1 LALLQFAPKVFGV
14 VPPPDGGYPNFTTA
28 EGQNALKTLTT
39 GAGNTAIGWHS
50 LFSASTAGFNTAI
63 GAGTLALNTANSNTA
78 TGAAA
83 LLSNTI
89 GDGNTAN
96 GAFALL
102 SNNVGA
108 DNSAFGELALESNT
122 AGTFNTALG
131 QGALAANTLGNNNTA
146 SGAGALFLNFI
157 GVNNTATGYQAL
169 NDNSGGSQNTAVG
182 SEALLH
188 STGNLNV
195 ALGYNA
201 GFNVTSANNVISI
214 GSLGENISN
223 TCWIQNIFG
232 VTTQSAMVA
241 PVLVSNDG
249 QLGTLTSSR
258 RFKHD
263 IKPMDKASD
272 AILAL
277 KPVTFH
283 YNNDKTNTPQ
293 FGLVAEDVAE
303 VNPDLVVRDKKGDI
317 NTVRYDAVN
326 AMLLNEF
333 LKEHHK
339 VAEQSDKLE
348 NQSHKVREQESTIT
362 ELRSIVAQQQKGME
376 VLMAQVKEQ
385 AAQLRR
391 VSDRIELSRPEPRVV
406 KAP

>member
-1 LALLQFAPKVFGV
+1 
-14 VPPPDGGYPNFTTA
+14 
-28 EGQNALKTLTT
+28 
-39 GAGNTAIGWHS
+39 
-50 LFSASTAGFNTAI
+50 
-63 GAGTLALNTANSNTA
+63 
-78 TGAAA
+78 
-83 LLSNTI
+83 
-89 GDGNTAN
+89 
-96 GAFALL
+96 FALL

-232 VTTQSAMVA
+232 VATQSAMVA

-263 IKPMDKASD
+263 IKPMAKASD

-293 FGLVAEDVAE
+293 FGLVADDVAD
-303 VNPDLVVRDKKGDI
+303 VNPGLVVRDKNGDI
-317 NTVRYDAVN
+317 NTVRYEAVN

-348 NQSHKVREQESTIT
+348 SQSRKVQEQESTIT
-362 ELRSIVAQQQKGME
+362 ELKSIVAHQQKGME

-391 VSDRIELSRPEPRVV
+391 
-406 KAP
+406 

>member
-1 LALLQFAPKVFGV
+1 MKNPTHIFNPVCLILSALACFAFSSRAEAAPVPNPPAPGV
-14 VPPPDGGYPNFTTA
+14 LNTRDGQSAMPFI
-28 EGQNALKTLTT
+28 TT
-39 GAGNTAIGWHS
+39 GIANSAFGA
-50 LFSASTAGFNTAI
+50 FSQFSVTTGSFNTAV
-63 GAGTLALNTANSNTA
+63 GAGALDLNTADNNTA

-83 LLSNTI
+83 LLLNTL
-89 GDGNTAN
+89 GTGNTAN
-96 GAFALL
+96 GALALL
-102 SNNVGA
+102 SNKAGN
-108 DNSAFGELALESNT
+108 DNSAFGQLALQSNT
-122 AGTFNTALG
+122 FGTFNTALG
-131 QGALAANTLGNNNTA
+131 QGALATNTIGNFNTA

-169 NDNSGGSQNTAVG
+169 NDNSGGSLNTAVG
-182 SEALLH
+182 SQALKH
-188 STGNLNV
+188 SHGDQNV
-195 ALGYNA
+195 ALGWNA
-201 GFNVTSANNVISI
+201 GLNVTSANNVISI
-214 GSLGENISN
+214 GSLGMNIN
-223 TCWIQNIFG
+223 DTCWIQNIFG

-241 PVLVSNDG
+241 QVLVSNDG

-263 IKPMDKASD
+263 IKPMDKASE

-303 VNPDLVVRDKKGDI
+303 VNPDLVVRDKNGDI

-339 VAEQSDKLE
+339 VAAQSDKLE
-348 NQSHKVREQESTIT
+348 SQSRKVQEQ
-362 ELRSIVAQQQKGME
+362 
-376 VLMAQVKEQ
+376 
-385 AAQLRR
+385 
-391 VSDRIELSRPEPRVV
+391 
-406 KAP
+406 